1 MMIPQPINCYYTLKE
16 IEAKKDYNV
25 ISVDG
30 QFIHAN
36 AFIYNTNTTDALEF
50 NTSQALNK
58 FKFLHV
64 SLLCS
69 IFFYVST

>member
-1 MMIPQPINCYYTLKE
+1 MIISQPIKCSFTLKE

-30 QFIHAN
+30 QIIHPN
-36 AFIYNTNTTDALEF
+36 AFLSNANTTDALEF

-58 FKFLHV
+58 F
-64 SLLCS
+64 
-69 IFFYVST
+69 

>member
-1 MMIPQPINCYYTLKE
+1 MIPQPINCYYTLKE

-25 ISVDG
+25 ITVDD

-50 NTSQALNK
+50 NTSQGQIYILEAPTEDVGNY
-58 FKFLHV
+58 
-64 SLLCS
+64 
-69 IFFYVST
+69 IEY